1 MVEGEKE
8 QTKEKRKKKKDS
20 LLSGQE
26 PTSGTVVDVKP
37 PVTEVCLPADTETV
51 RFLHSSELTSIA

>member
-1 MVEGEKE
+1 VVEGEKE

-26 PTSGTVVDVKP
+26 PGTVVDVKP